1 MQTAVPNPQLKEN
14 TQAKSPGKK
23 MFSIKWVKSEAEIPS
38 QLWEECFPPPFEGRW
53 WYSVL
58 ERSGLESQFQF
69 SYGLLSSQGKLIGI
83 VPVFLNDVPIELV
96 APDAI
101 AAGLRI
107 LSKAIPSCGYQRT
120 LFVGSPCAD
129 EGTVGLI
136 PGINLDEVVTFIH
149 VEVIKLATLLK
160 APMIVWKDF
169 PGADECAL
177 DILCTNGQAFKMTS
191 YPGTVV
197 HLQEATMDA
206 YLKGLKSS
214 HRHNLLKK
222 LKRSKQKFPLQV
234 STIQIPTDKELDEIF
249 ALFWQTYER
258 GKTKFERL
266 DKKFFSLI
274 AQQKEAWFVM
284 LREPVTASPID
295 PNTANASS
303 TDPSPTQGKLVAFML
318 CFLIGDR
325 IINKF
330 IGLDYSQPKEASL
343 YFRLWE
349 AAVEWTVSHGI
360 KELQSGQTGYRF
372 KLDIGNSLIP
382 LFNYCQNRNPLINFI
397 FAKVAS
403 TVSWASLDEDL
414 RTYIEAHPE
423 ADLTQ

>member
-1 MQTAVPNPQLKEN
+1 MPEAYSKSSPLIARQAEQLSLE
-14 TQAKSPGKK
+14 
-23 MFSIKWVKSEAEIPS
+23 WVKSEADIPAD
-38 QLWEECFPPPFEGRW
+38 LWEKCFPPPFEGRW

-58 ERSGLESQFQF
+58 ELSGLESQFRF
-69 SYGLLSSQGKLIGI
+69 SYGLLSSDGQSIGI

-96 APDAI
+96 APDNI
-101 AAGLRI
+101 AVGFRL
-107 LSKAIPSCGYQRT
+107 LSKIIPACGYQRT

-136 PGINLDEVVTFIH
+136 AGINLSDVAAFIH
-149 VEVIKLATLLK
+149 AQLIKQASLVK

-169 PGADECAL
+169 PSESESAL
-177 DILCTNGQAFKMTS
+177 DILCTNGRAFKMVS

-197 HLQEATMDA
+197 QLSQASMEA

-234 STIQIPTDKELDEIF
+234 SVIQNPDEQTLDEIF

-274 AQQKEAWFVM
+274 SQEKPAWYVL
-284 LREPVTASPID
+284 LREEGSAR
-295 PNTANASS
+295 
-303 TDPSPTQGKLVAFML
+303 GKLVAFML

-325 IINKF
+325 VINKF
-330 IGLDYSQPKEASL
+330 IGLDYSISRDANL
-343 YFRLWE
+343 YYQLWS
-349 AAVEWTVSHGI
+349 AAMEWTVSQGV
-360 KELQSGQTGYRF
+360 KELQNGQTGYRF
-372 KLDIGNSLIP
+372 KIDTGNTLIP

-397 FAKVAS
+397 YAKLSS
-403 TVSWASLDEDL
+403 TISWASLDEDL
-414 RTYIEAHPE
+414 RIFLEAHPQE
-423 ADLTQ
+423 NEVNKSN